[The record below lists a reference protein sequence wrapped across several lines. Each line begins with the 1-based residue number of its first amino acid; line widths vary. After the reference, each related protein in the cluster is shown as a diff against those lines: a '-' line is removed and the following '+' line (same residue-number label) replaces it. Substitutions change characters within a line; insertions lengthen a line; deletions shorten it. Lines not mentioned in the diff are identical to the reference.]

1 MDELI
6 INNNEFSLI
15 GEHEYEG
22 KLTIWGK
29 ETLVF
34 VDDFEG
40 VEDLD
45 SFVNEKINWINENKV
60 LILDSFMIE
69 NDHYVDVVNEAIE
82 KREFKAKSKIT
93 YKDFVDALFINNV
106 YINLSDSSLMI
117 DLDAEPDYLFVHLAT
132 LEIDEEYNI
141 EFGGLNG

>member
-1 MDELI
+1 MEKLVID
-6 INNNEFSLI
+6 NNEFSLI
-15 GEHEYEG
+15 GENEFEG

-34 VDDFEG
+34 VDDFEE
-40 VEDLD
+40 VEDLV
-45 SFVNEKINWINENKV
+45 SFVKEKIHWINENKKE
-60 LILDSFMIE
+60 IIDSFMLE
-69 NDHYVDVVNEAIE
+69 NDHYVDVINELIE
-82 KREFKAKSKIT
+82 KREFKAESKIT

-106 YINLSDSSLMI
+106 SINVSDSSFMI
-117 DLDAEPDYLFVHLAT
+117 DLDAEPDYLLGHLAN

>member
-1 MDELI
+1 MDKLVI
-6 INNNEFSLI
+6 DNNEFILI
-15 GEHEYEG
+15 GEQELEG

-34 VDDFEG
+34 VEDFEE
-40 VEDLD
+40 VEDLL
-45 SFVNEKINWINENKV
+45 SFVKGKINWINENKE

-82 KREFKAKSKIT
+82 KRKFKAESKIT
-93 YKDFVDALFINNV
+93 YKDFKDALFINNV
-106 YINLSDSSLMI
+106 SINISNSSLMI
-117 DLDAEPDYLFVHLAT
+117 DLDSEPDYLFGHLAT